1 MQITERTELR
11 GCTDKMVTV
20 RQVGQGE
27 ALKRVTIKPRSER
40 KSQGLRTSI
49 NKKNS
54 SISCWGRGSVKGTE
68 GGGSVWGVNE

>member
-49 NKKNS
+49 NKKKIAQS
-54 SISCWGRGSVKGTE
+54 AV
-68 GGGSVWGVNE
+68 GGGAL